1 MAENQDTSVD
11 SAEAADTRTS
21 RAPAKPHWAVRSVLL
36 VAGLAVFAGAVV
48 MSLHWLSNRPK
59 AARGKPPERIPLVET
74 RALERGAHEVAIRA
88 MGAVMAADRV
98 EVASQVRG
106 EVVEVNPALAPGG
119 HIRRGELLVRIEPE
133 DFELSVTEARARLD
147 NARLDAKRKQLLI
160 SQARSSVAQAETEQK
175 LERGRRDVAQR
186 EFELLGETI
195 AEEDRELVLRSP
207 QMRGAQAAHDAALA
221 SLAEAELAREV
232 AQHSVRTA
240 EAALRTA
247 QLALERT
254 SVAAPF
260 NGVVQRK
267 GVSLGS
273 YLAPGAA
280 VGTLINSDAYWV
292 RVTVPM
298 DQLKWITAVQEDAES
313 ATTVEFSHPSWGE
326 GQTRSGRV
334 LKLAPDVEDNGRMA
348 QLIVEVTDP
357 RSLAPKNEGKPKLM
371 LGTLIEGTLHGA
383 TVPDCVRIPRAAL
396 HDGDTVWIKTDEDR
410 LDIRRVRIRARL
422 EEAVLACDGLKS
434 GDRLITSDLGA
445 PVQNMKVKEMPSR
458 STRDDSE

>member
-1 MAENQDTSVD
+1 MTENPDRAVD
-11 SAEAADTRTS
+11 SVKSEHSRTS
-21 RAPAKPHWAVRSVLL
+21 QVPAKPHWFVRSLLL

-48 MSLHWLSNRPK
+48 VSINWMSNRPK
-59 AARGKPPERIPLVET
+59 AARGKPPERMPLVET
-74 RALERGAHEVAIRA
+74 RTLERGSHEVVIRA

-98 EVASQVRG
+98 EVASQVKG
-106 EVVEVNPALAPGG
+106 KVVEVNPSLAPGG

-133 DFELSVTEARARLD
+133 DFELAVTEARARLD
-147 NARLDAKRKQLLI
+147 NARLDARRKRLLI
-160 SQARSSVAQAETEQK
+160 SQARSSVAQAETALK
-175 LERGRRDVAQR
+175 LERGRSEVAQR

-195 AEEDRELVLRSP
+195 GEDERELVLRSP
-207 QMRGAQAAHDAALA
+207 QLRAAQAAHDAAVA
-221 SLAEAELAREV
+221 SLAEAELAREA

-240 EAALRTA
+240 ESALRRA

-254 SVAAPF
+254 SLAAPF

-267 GVSLGS
+267 AVSLGS
-273 YLAPGAA
+273 YVAPGAP

-298 DQLKWITAVQEDAES
+298 DQLKWITAAQEDAES
-313 ATTVEFSHPSWGE
+313 ATTVEFTHPSWGE

-348 QLIVEVTDP
+348 QLIVEVADP
-357 RSLAPKNEGKPKLM
+357 RALEPENEGKPKLM
-371 LGTLIEGTLHGA
+371 LGTLIGGMLHGA
-383 TVPDCVRIPRAAL
+383 TVPDCVRIPRSAL
-396 HDGDTVWIKTDEDR
+396 HDDDTAWIKTDEDT

-422 EEAVLACDGLKS
+422 EDAVLACDGLET

-445 PVQNMKVKEMPSR
+445 PVQDMKLKEKPPR
-458 STRDDSE
+458 STRTDAN